1 MNAWVLGMPSEESQI
16 PVRSAVSVR
25 FVTDNN
31 EEDSI
36 MDFLKVL
43 APNIH
48 WALRLSL
55 AATFVYH
62 GVGKFPIEG
71 PMAGLP
77 IPVVWAVALAEV
89 AAGLMLI
96 AGAFGKETLTRLA
109 GLIVVVIMIGALAI
123 VHIKHGFG
131 DSEFQLLMLAV
142 GLYFAAKGND
152 A

>member
-1 MNAWVLGMPSEESQI
+1 
-16 PVRSAVSVR
+16 
-25 FVTDNN
+25 
-31 EEDSI
+31 

-43 APNIH
+43 APNVH

-55 AATFVYH
+55 AATFLYH

-77 IPVVWAVALAEV
+77 VPVVWALALAEL

-96 AGAFGKETLTRLA
+96 AGAFGKEMLTRLA
-109 GLIVVVIMIGALAI
+109 GLIVVVTMIGAI
-123 VHIKHGFG
+123 VLVHAKNGFNVG
-131 DSEFQLLMLAV
+131 SGGMEFQLLMIAV